1 MSKGTVAAALALC
14 MTALLGADPQR
25 MQPRAGVL
33 SQQRHCDDAA
43 VSLHACLFVWTPM
56 CQLNVHA
63 TQACG
68 QPSASSSRLTDFY
81 ELDINIRGFPSLAAS
96 LVSCSKICMQS

>member
-1 MSKGTVAAALALC
+1 
-14 MTALLGADPQR
+14 
-25 MQPRAGVL
+25 
-33 SQQRHCDDAA
+33 
-43 VSLHACLFVWTPM
+43 M
-56 CQLNVHA
+56 CQLKLHA

-96 LVSCSKICMQS
+96 LVSCSKICMQFRFLQTIHMQQSSSGGQQAVLHGLAAGYVWTC